1 VDPTE
6 LQRRADVLED
16 QIREVGGRFAEAAG
30 PALAEWLDAAVERL
44 VVTQADRINEL
55 NPEAMGAL
63 RRAVRE
69 ASGRAGEEASRALR
83 EPDLWIQPTVAL
95 DRGPEQE
102 LGQPNHRAWIALLR
116 AVRTLDPA
124 LIEFGLTPSQVPAF
138 GGARFGL
145 EPRRLSDLDRNGGLA
160 RLWDRYLDLY
170 GRFRETLRRIPQ
182 EEQRREQEEAL
193 RRWREPE

>member
-1 VDPTE
+1 VDPSE
-6 LQRRADVLED
+6 LQHRADALQQ
-16 QIREVGGRFAEAAG
+16 QIHDVGARFAEAAG
-30 PALAEWLDAAVERL
+30 PALARWLEDAVERL

-55 NPEAMGAL
+55 KPEAIGAL

-69 ASGRAGEEASRALR
+69 GSNRAGEDASRALK
-83 EPDLWIQPTVAL
+83 EPDLWIQPTVTL
-95 DRGPEQE
+95 DRGPEPE
-102 LGQPNHRAWIALLR
+102 LGQPNHRVWIALLR
-116 AVRTLDPA
+116 AVRALDPA
-124 LIEFGLTPSQVPAF
+124 LTEFGFTPSQVPAF

-145 EPRRLSDLDRNGGLA
+145 EPRRLSDLDRNGALA

-170 GRFRETLRRIPQ
+170 GRFREILRKIPQ

>member
-1 VDPTE
+1 MDPAE

-16 QIREVGGRFAEAAG
+16 QIEEVGGRFAEAAG
-30 PALAEWLDAAVERL
+30 PALARWLDAAVERL

-55 NPEAMGAL
+55 KPEAMGAL

-69 ASGRAGEEASRALR
+69 ASGRAGEEAARALR
-83 EPDLWIQPTVAL
+83 DPDLWIQPTVAL
-95 DRGPEQE
+95 DRGPEPE
-102 LGQPNHRAWIALLR
+102 LGQPNHRVWIALLR
-116 AVRTLDPA
+116 SVRTLDPA
-124 LIEFGLTPSQVPAF
+124 LTEFGLIPSQVPAF

-145 EPRRLSDLDRNGGLA
+145 EPRRLSDIDRTGGLA

-170 GRFRETLRRIPQ
+170 ARFRDTLRKIPQ